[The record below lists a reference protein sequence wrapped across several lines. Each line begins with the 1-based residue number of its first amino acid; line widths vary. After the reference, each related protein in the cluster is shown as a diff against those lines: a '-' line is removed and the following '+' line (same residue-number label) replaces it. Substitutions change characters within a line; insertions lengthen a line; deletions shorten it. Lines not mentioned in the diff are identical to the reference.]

1 MINKDTIEERKTTI
15 INDIQI
21 CKNRL
26 LEYDAKIKEDT
37 ALINALT
44 GALQQCDYFLKEL
57 NDDTVDS
64 DEQPSDVENSLED
77 SLSQT

>member
-1 MINKDTIEERKTTI
+1 MITKDMIEERKETI
-15 INDIQI
+15 TNDIQI
-21 CKNRL
+21 VKDRL
-26 LEYDAKIKEDT
+26 LEYNVKIKEDT

-64 DEQPSDVENSLED
+64 DDQPSDVENSPED
-77 SLSQT
+77 